1 MRRKQILSIC
11 FVMMPFLAACS
22 GLPKTGG
29 GGPQQVSV
37 TVTPATPTVNNFA
50 TQQFTAAVTGTTNTA
65 VTWQVNTVAGGSQA
79 TGFISSSGLFV
90 APGAVPTKS
99 DGSGNSVPTTV
110 KVTAVSQANVSASN
124 SATVT
129 IVPQNQ
135 NAQSGAIKLGS
146 SGGNANAFS
155 TTGTKITCCGGTLGS
170 L

>member
-11 FVMMPFLAACS
+11 FVIMLFLAACS
-22 GLPKTGG
+22 GLPKAGG

-110 KVTAVSQANVSASN
+110 KVTAVSQGNVSASI

-129 IVPQNQ
+129 FDPDDQHRERGPVERER
-135 NAQSGAIKLGS
+135 AAGAARRA
-146 SGGNANAFS
+146 GNPEQ
-155 TTGTKITCCGGTLGS
+155 
-170 L
+170 